1 MPLEEIRGWAAS
13 IYPMPWF
20 TPYLRKGQRLGH
32 ASLVHTLV
40 WHQGI
45 SEFMAPHVSSN
56 IWSLRCTQPGVRG
69 RRPGV
74 SAQHRKLPQTQAS
87 PEPSGRALHSQ

>member
-56 IWSLRCTQPGVRG
+56 IWSLGCTQPGVRG
-69 RRPGV
+69 REAR
-74 SAQHRKLPQTQAS
+74 SFSTAQEAPTD
-87 PEPSGRALHSQ
+87 PSQP